1 MRKPFLFGV
10 LALLVFAAGALAQSA
25 KPSNHVLLTPKELKW
40 GPPPPVFQ
48 QNAKFTVL
56 AGDPSQPGLYAVRL
70 KLPAGYKIMPHWHP
84 TDEHVTVLTG
94 DFAVG
99 MGDKWDKAALKTL
112 PQGGYV
118 LLPAEMRHYAGAM
131 TDTTIQV
138 DGIGP
143 FQLTY
148 VNPADDPS
156 KKAPK

>member
-1 MRKPFLFGV
+1 MRKALMAV
-10 LALLVFAAGALAQSA
+10 LLMMVAISVVALAADA
-25 KPSNHVLLTPKELKW
+25 KSQHVIVYPKQIKW
-40 GPPPPVFQ
+40 GPPPPVFA
-48 QNAKFTVL
+48 QNAQFTVL

-70 KLPAGYKIMPHWHP
+70 RLPAGYKIMPHWHP

-94 DFAVG
+94 EFGIG
-99 MGDKWDKAALKTL
+99 MGEKWDKAAIKTL

-138 DGIGP
+138 DGMGP

-156 KKAPK
+156 KKQH

>member
-1 MRKPFLFGV
+1 MRKVLVGV
-10 LALLVFAAGALAQSA
+10 LVAMVVISAVAVAADAKSQHVIVF
-25 KPSNHVLLTPKELKW
+25 PKQIKW
-40 GPPPPVFQ
+40 GPPPPVFA
-48 QNAKFTVL
+48 QNAQFTVL

-70 KLPAGYKIMPHWHP
+70 RLPAGYKIMPHWHP

-94 DFAVG
+94 EFGIG
-99 MGDKWDKAALKTL
+99 MGEKWDKAAIKTL

-118 LLPAEMRHYAGAM
+118 LLPAEMRHFAGAM

-138 DGIGP
+138 DGMGP

-156 KKAPK
+156 KKQK